1 MTNESSIRATAAAMK
16 DKTSIAQA
24 VGKKR
29 KRKTDKDRK
38 GSARRSEREKRVLAL
53 WVALAYRIKVLPL

>member
-1 MTNESSIRATAAAMK
+1 MK